1 MLCGSLAGRGVW
13 GRILSFS
20 ILVTCF
26 PGFLSFLQSF
36 HFRKR
41 GILRINHLVYVCGL
55 SEYNCTLPLP
65 LSFDLRCKWK
75 IAQSWP
81 TTSLSYFLE
90 MSWLLH
96 LLSTFQIPLRHLL
109 RRMPP
114 GASLT
119 LSWAPPSR
127 FSIKDRQSHWRS
139 REAKPETNSF
149 HAETWILSLQ
159 HEGLRCPPVPATHS
173 SCLQHRGARSARW
186 APFSFALKL
195 TAPSLGHAGPAEQK
209 ATCTLTF
216 TTRSGK
222 SKRHRSELDH
232 TASLGRC
239 LDENPGVDLKSS
251 SFQDSGSGNLRPVH
265 LLPWLLSAA
274 FEDWDIR
281 RGGLWQ
287 GISRYYGGQRRRS
300 EIWTPE
306 TQFCRGSGY
315 QGNSQPSIHF
325 FLPKGDP

>member
-1 MLCGSLAGRGVW
+1 MWQPGREGSLGENPFFQHPFG
-13 GRILSFS
+13 L
-20 ILVTCF
+20 CF

-36 HFRKR
+36 YFRKR

-55 SEYNCTLPLP
+55 SGYNCTLPLP

-96 LLSTFQIPLRHLL
+96 LLSTFQIPLRHSL

-119 LSWAPPSR
+119 FSWAPPSR
-127 FSIKDRQSHWRS
+127 FSIKGRQSHWRS
-139 REAKPETNSF
+139 REAKPETNSS

-186 APFSFALKL
+186 APFSFPLKL
-195 TAPSLGHAGPAEQK
+195 IAPSLGHAEPAEQK
-209 ATCTLTF
+209 TTCTLTF

-239 LDENPGVDLKSS
+239 LDENSSCRPQIQLLPGFRLWRPEPSYCPG
-251 SFQDSGSGNLRPVH
+251 SFQQH
-265 LLPWLLSAA
+265 L
-274 FEDWDIR
+274 
-281 RGGLWQ
+281 GT
-287 GISRYYGGQRRRS
+287 GI
-300 EIWTPE
+300 
-306 TQFCRGSGY
+306 
-315 QGNSQPSIHF
+315 
-325 FLPKGDP
+325 